1 MALVNSGY
9 VKETPRMS
17 DKIAKEDIVRENANG
32 QQVVVVPAGQPIP
45 EDLDAAV
52 EQTVGIRQ
60 ASNEEVDEARGKAQA
75 APAENKAKAAPRK
88 Q

>member
-1 MALVNSGY
+1 
-9 VKETPRMS
+9 MS